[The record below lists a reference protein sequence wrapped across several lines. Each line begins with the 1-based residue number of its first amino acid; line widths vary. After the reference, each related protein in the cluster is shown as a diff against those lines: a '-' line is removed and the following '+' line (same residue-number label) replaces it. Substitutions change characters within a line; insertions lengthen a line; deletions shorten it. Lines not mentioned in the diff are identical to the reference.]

1 MVFIEENK
9 IYQKINS
16 HEITQIIMEDFKE
29 GITQGISS
37 GINHLV
43 KDKQNENSSVECYWG
58 WVDYMAQLFRLVTKN
73 TRMHFH
79 PKKHIFLNIEY
90 ELIRIIMGFVVRLF
104 LSLIL
109 H

>member
-43 KDKQNENSSVECYWG
+43 KDKQNEISSVE
-58 WVDYMAQLFRLVTKN
+58 
-73 TRMHFH
+73 
-79 PKKHIFLNIEY
+79 FLC
-90 ELIRIIMGFVVRLF
+90 
-104 LSLIL
+104 SIL
-109 H
+109 YITVYVA

>member
-43 KDKQNENSSVECYWG
+43 KDKQNENSSV
-58 WVDYMAQLFRLVTKN
+58 LFHTLLC
-73 TRMHFH
+73 ML
-79 PKKHIFLNIEY
+79 PEY
-90 ELIRIIMGFVVRLF
+90 
-104 LSLIL
+104 
-109 H
+109 